1 MTSRS
6 IKLFGTDEPPVET
19 RLLRAGPL
27 SVELDGGNLRYI
39 RYDGHEAIR
48 AVSYVARDQYW
59 GTFNAEIENLEVE
72 ETAEGFTVTYDAE
85 CKDATQ
91 SFRYAA
97 KITGSADGTL
107 RFEGAGSPVTNF
119 LTNRT
124 GFVVLHPVAGVS
136 GFPAEVEHV
145 DGRVVTTDFPAR
157 IDPKQ
162 PIMDIRAITHEVC
175 PGLKVTCTMEG
186 DSFEMEDQRNWTDAS
201 YKTYVRPLGL
211 PFPYTLMSGEGIEQS
226 VTVRFSGAPQ
236 AAQGVAQGAD
246 QGPDRGA
253 SGPAPVSIRV
263 GGREGRVPEFAMAIE
278 PRDTAAA
285 LEIDAVAGIALTA
298 LAPRFLSCYLDLRN
312 DGDAGPALAGFQ
324 ELGAK
329 LGTELALEIIAPSV
343 ADAGPA
349 LHKIAAQAK
358 AAGAEAA
365 SVAVTHAGDLAFVM
379 PGTLFPDSADFD
391 ALYGAARAAFPE
403 ARLGGGNF
411 IFFTELNRKPPPVE
425 QLDFVCHTT
434 SAIVHAAD
442 DRSITETI
450 ECLPYLV
457 QSFRALFGDT
467 AYRVGPS
474 GIGSRANPFGADSPP
489 NSDLARVTM
498 TRADPRQ
505 RGLLGAAWH
514 LGYAA
519 RMAEGGVDQVILG
532 SPVGDYGLIHHGP
545 ASVAPD
551 YDGAVYPTY
560 HVMRGM
566 YQASG
571 AARRATESSAPRD
584 VQALAYEPNGGE
596 TDGGVTLWL
605 ANLTGEPQRVEIA
618 GLAGT
623 DARLSLLDEDS
634 FATCVAGPDGFEGNA
649 GTGSAAGLTLAPYA
663 VARLEVDA

>member
-1 MTSRS
+1 MTSRLV
-6 IKLFGTDEPPVET
+6 KLFGTEEPPVET

-27 SVELDGGNLRYI
+27 SVELDAGNLRYI

-48 AVSYVARDQYW
+48 AVSYVVRDQYW

-85 CKDATQ
+85 CKNETQ

-97 KITGSADGTL
+97 KITGNADGTL
-107 RFEGAGSPVTNF
+107 RFEGAGSPVTDF

-124 GFVVLHPVAGVS
+124 GFVVLHPVAGVA

-145 DGRVVTTDFPAR
+145 DGRVVTTDFPEL

-162 PIMDIRAITHEVC
+162 PILDIRALTHQVC
-175 PGLKVTCTMEG
+175 PGLKVTCTMAG

-211 PFPYTLMSGEGIEQS
+211 PYPYTLMRGEGIEQS
-226 VTVRFSGAPQ
+226 VTVSFSGAPQ
-236 AAQGVAQGAD
+236 ETQGAT
-246 QGPDRGA
+246 
-253 SGPAPVSIRV
+253 GPAAVTIRV
-263 GGREGRVPEFAMAIE
+263 GEDGGRVGEDAGRVPEFAMAVE

-285 LEIDAVAGIALTA
+285 LQAGAALTA
-298 LAPRFLSCYLDLRN
+298 LTPRFLSCYLDAR
-312 DGDAGPALAGFQ
+312 DADAGDALAGFQ
-324 ELGAK
+324 ELTAK
-329 LGTELALEIIAPSV
+329 LGAELALEIIVPSV
-343 ADAGPA
+343 ADAA
-349 LHKIAAQAK
+349 ATLRKIAVEAK
-358 AAGAEAA
+358 AAGAEVA
-365 SVAVTHAGDLAFVM
+365 SVAVTHADDLAFIM
-379 PGTLFPDSADFD
+379 PNTVFPDSADFD
-391 ALYGAARAAFPE
+391 ALYAAARAAFPE

-411 IFFTELNRKPPPVE
+411 IFFTEMNRKPPPAE

-434 SAIVHAAD
+434 CAIVHAAD
-442 DRSITETI
+442 DRSVTETI

-505 RGLLGAAWH
+505 RGLLGAAWY

-532 SPVGDYGLIHHGP
+532 SPVGDFGLIHHGP

-551 YDGAVYPTY
+551 YDGVVYPAY
-560 HVMRGM
+560 HVMRGL
-566 YQASG
+566 YTASG
-571 AARRATESSAPRD
+571 SVRRATESSAPRD
-584 VQALAYEPNGGE
+584 VQALAYV
-596 TDGGVTLWL
+596 TDRGVTLWL
-605 ANLTGEPQRVEIA
+605 ANLTGEPRAVEIA
-618 GLAGT
+618 GLEAAG
-623 DARLSLLDEDS
+623 ARLSLLDEDS
-634 FATCVAGPDGFEGNA
+634 FAACIAGPDGFEGNA
-649 GTGSAAGLTLAPYA
+649 GTVSGSGLTLAPYA
-663 VARLEVDA
+663 VARLDIR

>member
-1 MTSRS
+1 MTSHLA
-6 IKLFGTDEPPVET
+6 KLFGTEEPPVDT

-27 SVELDGGNLRYI
+27 SVELDAGNLRYI
-39 RYDGHEAIR
+39 RYHGHEAIR
-48 AVSYVARDQYW
+48 AVSYVVRDRYW

-72 ETAEGFTVTYDAE
+72 ETAQGFTVTYDAE

-107 RFEGAGSPVTNF
+107 RFEGAGSPVTDF
-119 LTNRT
+119 RTNRT
-124 GFVVLHPVAGVS
+124 GFVVLHPVAGVA

-145 DGRVVTTDFPAR
+145 DGRVVETGFPER

-162 PIMDIRAITHEVC
+162 PIMDIRAISHEVC

-226 VTVRFSGAPQ
+226 VTVSFSGTPQ
-236 AAQGVAQGAD
+236 TT
-246 QGPDRGA
+246 RG
-253 SGPAPVSIRV
+253 GGGRAPVTVRV
-263 GGREGRVPEFAMAIE
+263 GGTGGRVPEFAMAIE
-278 PRDTAAA
+278 SRDAAAA
-285 LEIDAVAGIALTA
+285 LEIDAGAGTA
-298 LAPRFLSCYLDLRN
+298 LAALAPSFLSCYLDAR
-312 DGDAGPALAGFQ
+312 DDDAGDALAGFQ
-324 ELGAK
+324 ELGAR
-329 LGTELALEIIAPSV
+329 LGAALALELVAPS
-343 ADAGPA
+343 
-349 LHKIAAQAK
+349 
-358 AAGAEAA
+358 AAGAEAALHEIAARAKEAGAEVA
-365 SVAVTHAGDLAFVM
+365 SVAVTHAGDLGFVM
-379 PGTLFPDSADFD
+379 PGTVFPDSADFD

-411 IFFTELNRKPPPVE
+411 IFFTELNRKPPPVD

-434 SAIVHAAD
+434 CAIVHAAD
-442 DRSITETI
+442 DRSVTETI

-457 QSFRALFGDT
+457 QSVRALFGDKP
-467 AYRVGPS
+467 YRVGP
-474 GIGSRANPFGADSPP
+474 GAIGSRANPFGADSPP
-489 NSDLARVTM
+489 NSGLARVTM
-498 TRADPRQ
+498 TRTDPRQ

-532 SPVGDYGLIHHGP
+532 SPVGDFGLIHHGP

-551 YDGAVYPTY
+551 YDGAVYPAY
-560 HVMRGM
+560 HVMRGI
-566 YQASG
+566 YRASG

-584 VQALAYEPNGGE
+584 LQALAYETDGGV

-618 GLAGT
+618 GLEPAG
-623 DARLSLLDEDS
+623 ARLSLLDEDS
-634 FATCVAGPDGFEGNA
+634 FETCVAGPDGFEGNA
-649 GTGSAAGLTLAPYA
+649 GTVSGAGLTLAPYA